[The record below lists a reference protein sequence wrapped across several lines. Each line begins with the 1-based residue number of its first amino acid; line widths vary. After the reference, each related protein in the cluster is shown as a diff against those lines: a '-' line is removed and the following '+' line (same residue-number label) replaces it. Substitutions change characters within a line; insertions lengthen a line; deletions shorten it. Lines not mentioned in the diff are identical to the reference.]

1 MNWIL
6 VGLGNPGEE
15 YVGSRH
21 NAGRDFL
28 TAIAKKEGVTEWKLD
43 KKTRALAA
51 KGTLFGKKAALVLPE
66 TFMNDSGGAVKPL
79 VDSAKQAE
87 KLAVLHDDLDLPLGI
102 VKVSFGSGAGGHRG
116 VESVQKALKTRDFV
130 RIRIGISPTTA
141 AGKLRKPESEKV
153 IDFVLGKFRGAEAE
167 QARLKI
173 SKKLAARAIELLLN
187 EGAQAAMTEVN
198 AAR

>member
-15 YVGSRH
+15 YEGSRH

-28 TAIAKKEGVTEWKLD
+28 TAIAKKGGVKEWKFD
-43 KKTRALAA
+43 KKTRALTA
-51 KGTLFGKKAALVLPE
+51 KGELFGKKAALVLPE

-79 VDSAKQAE
+79 VDSLKQAE

-102 VKVSFGSGAGGHRG
+102 VKVSFGSGSGGHRG

-130 RIRIGISPTTA
+130 RVRIGISPSTP

-153 IDFVLGKFRGAEAE
+153 IDFVLGTFRGAEAE
-167 QARLKI
+167 QTRLKA
-173 SKKLAARAIELLLN
+173 SRKLAARAIELLLN
-187 EGAQAAMTEVN
+187 EGTQAAMTEVN
-198 AAR
+198 ASR

>member
-15 YVGSRH
+15 YEGSRH

-102 VKVSFGSGAGGHRG
+102 VKISFGSGSGGHRG

-130 RIRIGISPTTA
+130 RIRIGISPSTPT
-141 AGKLRKPESEKV
+141 GKLRKPESEKV
-153 IDFVLGKFRGAEAE
+153 IDFVLGTFRGAEAE
-167 QARLKI
+167 QTRLKA
-173 SKKLAARAIELLLN
+173 SRKLAARAIELLLN
-187 EGAQAAMTEVN
+187 EGTQAAMTEVN
-198 AAR
+198 ASK